1 MAPEELLASADYDYP
16 PLPTATGSQE
26 LLSGWEVFFTTV
38 FIPVLYSF
46 VFLLGLA
53 GNLFVILLTARR
65 RAGRRL
71 LETLVLN
78 LAVADAVFV
87 CTLPLWVAAGARG
100 NRWLLG
106 EGLCKV
112 SSYVVA
118 VNRCSSIFFLTALAV
133 ERYLL
138 MRKVR
143 DARLLGTR
151 RHVRL
156 TCAAIWAA
164 SLLLGSPAL
173 LYRQLDGEDC
183 WDEDGEDFGLA
194 MVFLSFLLP
203 SAVISFCYCSICC
216 RLRRRRRLGRGVR
229 RSHRTIAVI
238 LAAFLCSWLP
248 LNACKVLLFFLAKGT
263 LVLSQGQE
271 VALRWAVAGSTC
283 LAFANSCV
291 NPLLYA
297 LMEGH
302 CQPCC
307 PCCPSGTAPRLPA
320 PPSTSSSSLLFSAR
334 IWTKTSPDLQRRSR
348 TKPQVAPGTPRGPPF
363 PSPTSPGAT
372 SPPWPRPAPRVPL

>member
-1 MAPEELLASADYDYP
+1 MTPEDLLASADYDYL

-46 VFLLGLA
+46 IFLLGLA

-118 VNRCSSIFFLTALAV
+118 VNRCSSILFLTALAV

-143 DARLLGTR
+143 DARLLGAR

-156 TCAAIWAA
+156 ACAAIWAA

-229 RSHRTIAVI
+229 RSHRTIAAI

-271 VALRWAVAGSTC
+271 VALRWVVAGSTC

-291 NPLLYA
+291 SPLLYA

-302 CQPCC
+302 CQ

-334 IWTKTSPDLQRRSR
+334 IWTKTSPDPQRRSR
-348 TKPQVAPGTPRGPPF
+348 TKPQAAPGTPRGPPF
-363 PSPTSPGAT
+363 PSPPSPGAT
-372 SPPWPRPAPRVPL
+372 SPPWPRAGLRVPL